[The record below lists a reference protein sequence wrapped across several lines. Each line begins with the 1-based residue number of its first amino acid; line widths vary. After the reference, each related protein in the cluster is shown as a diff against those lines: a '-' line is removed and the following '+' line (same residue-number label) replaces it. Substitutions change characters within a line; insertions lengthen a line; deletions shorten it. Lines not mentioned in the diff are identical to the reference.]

1 MFGKGG
7 ALLAT
12 WRAEKIHSDKPCG
25 KGENQ
30 YDRHTGSGVWTWDSN
45 PSTLLRSGSCRANG
59 LDSELRRE
67 RERERGGGGEG
78 EAGQRF
84 HSAALHRPYV
94 NLIKRVRGKSTD
106 VCKSHPACSG
116 EL

>member
-1 MFGKGG
+1 MFGKGGG

-59 LDSELRRE
+59 LDSETRE
-67 RERERGGGGEG
+67 REREGRRGGGEERERRGEG
-78 EAGQRF
+78 EEKG
-84 HSAALHRPYV
+84 RPV
-94 NLIKRVRGKSTD
+94 SVSVPLPFCCAPPA
-106 VCKSHPACSG
+106 VC
-116 EL
+116 

>member
-25 KGENQ
+25 KGKNQ

-67 RERERGGGGEG
+67 REREEEEERGRPVS
-78 EAGQRF
+78 ASILPRF
-84 HSAALHRPYV
+84 TGRM
-94 NLIKRVRGKSTD
+94 LI
-106 VCKSHPACSG
+106 
-116 EL
+116 